1 MWCAIYNLLIRFI
14 VYIMLTEISWFQEK
28 NDQLITCY

>member
-14 VYIMLTEISWFQEK
+14 VYIMLTEISWFQLLY
-28 NDQLITCY
+28 NRMIN